1 MKPTYRLSFDFKL
14 AIRVYPKIH
23 AAQVYN
29 HWLMSTVLTA
39 DPSTADIQIVNNLR
53 HSVYNEGT
61 TTTKKKSSHFFSQKN
76 LLFPLRVGCFSFF
89 FLTFF
94 FVLEFSCFH
103 YRINWHIQALS

>member
-23 AAQVYN
+23 AAQVYD

-39 DPSTADIQIVNNLR
+39 DPSTADNQIVNNLR

-61 TTTKKKSSHFFSQKN
+61 TTTKKKVHISLVKKIYSF
-76 LLFPLRVGCFSFF
+76 LLGWGAFLFF
-89 FLTFF
+89 F
-94 FVLEFSCFH
+94 
-103 YRINWHIQALS
+103 